1 MDPPAGWEERDGRL
15 GRRFVFPDYAH
26 ACAFVRGITRL
37 ADEQDH
43 HPTVVHAYREVEVL
57 TWSHDVD
64 AITARDHRL
73 AAAVDL
79 LAAAI
84 EAGESAAAPGFA
96 VIYRWRLDPAQ
107 VEAFAAAWAALT
119 RLVARDAGGRGSRLH
134 EGPDGL
140 HLAYAQ
146 WPDRA
151 AWERAQAG
159 EAGLDEEA
167 AAPHRAAMHAAVL
180 ESLPAIPLAV
190 LDDLLDIGGTSPGGV

>member
-1 MDPPAGWEERDGRL
+1 MDAPAGWEERDGRL
-15 GRRFVFPDYAH
+15 RRRFAFPDYAR
-26 ACAFVRGITRL
+26 ACTFAGGITRL

-43 HPTVVHAYREVEVL
+43 HPTVVHAYREVEVV

-64 AITARDHRL
+64 AITARDQRL

-84 EAGESAAAPGFA
+84 EAGEAGGAPGFA

-107 VEAFAAAWAALT
+107 VESFAAAWAALT
-119 RLVARDAGGRGSRLH
+119 RLIARDAGGRGSRLH
-134 EGPDGL
+134 EGPDGI

-151 AWERAQAG
+151 AWEQAQAG

-167 AAPHRAAMHAAVL
+167 AAPHRAAMDAAVL

-190 LDDLLDIGGTSPGGV
+190 LDDLLDIGGTCPGGV